1 MEQKS
6 TVKHSFISTLLI
18 GITLCLLVLPFD
30 NVKAGPPE
38 PTSSPTTDIVTS
50 LQPFQSP
57 EAETCQSDSC
67 LLKDATPP
75 SEVDEHPI
83 SALDTR
89 TFYAI
94 ADATVLQGY
103 PSVNLGDTTDMWAGY
118 DVCLS
123 PYGKIARSL
132 IRFDVSTLPAN
143 MCIQEATL
151 RVRLV
156 SSCDYAGASRTIR
169 TYRITSSWSESS
181 VTWNNKPGYGSAYG
195 SKSIVHGAWNW
206 YSFDVTDL
214 VKAWYDGT
222 YTNHG
227 IMLRG
232 PETLGWRGFGTREW
246 SSYKP
251 QLIVDYDLDST
262 PPSGSIVI
270 NGGDTYATST
280 SVNLTLSASDA
291 VCGVA
296 KMRFSNNGSSWST
309 WQSYTTSKTWT
320 LTSDNGTKTVYVQY
334 QDHAGNTS
342 SSYNDTIILD
352 TAAPTGSIVI
362 NSGDTYAT
370 STLVNL
376 TLSASDAE
384 SGVSEMRFS
393 NNGYSWSAWEP
404 YATDKAWTLT
414 SSDGTKTVYVR
425 YQDNAGNT
433 SSSYNDT
440 IVLDTATPTGS
451 IVING
456 GDTYAT
462 STSVG
467 LTLSA
472 NDAGSGV
479 SEMCFSNNGSSWSTW
494 ESYATSKTWTVTSG
508 DGTKTVYVRYQDNVG
523 NISPS
528 YNDTITLDTTA
539 PSSSASSPASTS
551 VPSFNVTW
559 SGTDGLSGIAT
570 YDVQYRVGSSGT
582 WTTWLPGTS
591 GTSAV
596 FGPTSPVVVENGETY
611 YFRVR
616 ARDNAGNLEAYPGN
630 DGDTSTIAELQF
642 KIYLP
647 FMSSD
652 A

>member
-1 MEQKS
+1 MEQKLM
-6 TVKHSFISTLLI
+6 VKYSFISTLLAVI
-18 GITLCLLVLPFD
+18 VLHLLGPPFD
-30 NVKAGPPE
+30 NVNASPPE
-38 PTSSPTTDIVTS
+38 PTPSSPTDVVTW
-50 LQPFQSP
+50 LQPYQSSDAEPSQSDGCLLEKVPLSP
-57 EAETCQSDSC
+57 E
-67 LLKDATPP
+67 
-75 SEVDEHPI
+75 VGEHPI
-83 SALDTR
+83 NALDTR

-94 ADATVLQGY
+94 QDATVLEGY
-103 PSVNLGDTTDMWAGY
+103 PNVNLGSAADMLAGY
-118 DVCLS
+118 DVCLD
-123 PYGKIARSL
+123 PYGEIARAL
-132 IRFDVSTLPAN
+132 VRFDIASLPSQA
-143 MCIQEATL
+143 CIEEATL
-151 RVRLV
+151 KIHLV
-156 SSCDYAGASRTIR
+156 TSCDYPDSIRTIR
-169 TYRITSSWSESS
+169 TYRITENWSESS
-181 VTWNNKPGYGSAYG
+181 VTWNNRPDYGEAYG
-195 SKSIVHGAWNW
+195 SESIEHGAWDW
-206 YSFDVTDL
+206 YDFDVTDL
-214 VKAWYDGT
+214 VKAWHDGT

-232 PETLGWRGFGTREW
+232 PEVIGWRGFGTREW
-246 SSYKP
+246 SSYRP
-251 QLIVDYDLDST
+251 RLIVDYDLDTT

-296 KMRFSNNGSSWST
+296 KMRFSNSGSSWST
-309 WQSYTTSKTWT
+309 WESYATSKTWT
-320 LTSDNGTKTVYVQY
+320 LTSGDGTKTVYVQY
-334 QDHAGNTS
+334 QDHAGNIS
-342 SSYNDTIILD
+342 SSYSDTIVLD
-352 TAAPTGSIVI
+352 IAAPTGSI
-362 NSGDTYAT
+362 A
-370 STLVNL
+370 
-376 TLSASDAE
+376 
-384 SGVSEMRFS
+384 
-393 NNGYSWSAWEP
+393 
-404 YATDKAWTLT
+404 
-414 SSDGTKTVYVR
+414 
-425 YQDNAGNT
+425 
-433 SSSYNDT
+433 
-440 IVLDTATPTGS
+440 
-451 IVING
+451 ING

-472 NDAGSGV
+472 SDAGSGV
-479 SEMCFSNNGSSWSTW
+479 SKMCFSSNGSSWSTW

-596 FGPTSPVVVENGETY
+596 FGPTSPVVIENGETY

-616 ARDNAGNLEAYPGN
+616 ARDNAGNLEDYS
-630 DGDTSTIAELQF
+630 DGDTSTVAELLF

>member
-1 MEQKS
+1 VEQKLM
-6 TVKHSFISTLLI
+6 VKHSLISTLLI
-18 GITLCLLVLPFD
+18 GTTLCLLMLPFD
-30 NVKAGPPE
+30 SVKAGPPE
-38 PTSSPTTDIVTS
+38 PTSSPTIDIVTS
-50 LQPFQSP
+50 LQPFQAT

-75 SEVDEHPI
+75 SEADEHPI

-94 ADATVLQGY
+94 ADATVLEGY
-103 PSVNLGDTTDMWAGY
+103 PSVNLGDTADMWAGY
-118 DVCLS
+118 DVCLD
-123 PYGKIARSL
+123 PYGEIARAL
-132 IRFDVSTLPAN
+132 VRFDVSTLPAN
-143 MCIQEATL
+143 ICIKEATL

-156 SSCDYAGASRTIR
+156 SSCDSAGASRTIR

-181 VTWNNKPGYGSAYG
+181 VTWNNKPGYGGAYG
-195 SKSIVHGAWNW
+195 SKSIVHGAWGW
-206 YSFDVTDL
+206 YDFDVTDL
-214 VKAWYDGT
+214 VKAWHDGT

-232 PETLGWRGFGTREW
+232 PEVIGWRGFGTREL

-309 WQSYTTSKTWT
+309 WQSYATSKTWS
-320 LTSDNGTKTVYVQY
+320 LTSGDGTKTVYVQY

-342 SSYNDTIILD
+342 SSYNDTITLD

-362 NSGDTYAT
+362 NGGDTYAT

-376 TLSASDAE
+376 TLSASDAG
-384 SGVSEMRFS
+384 SGASKMCFS
-393 NNGYSWSAWEP
+393 NNGYSWSAWEA
-404 YATDKAWTLT
+404 YTTGKALTLT
-414 SSDGTKTVYVR
+414 SGDGTKTVYVR

-440 IVLDTATPTGS
+440 IVLDTAAPTGS
-451 IVING
+451 IAING

-462 STSVG
+462 STSVS

-472 NDAGSGV
+472 SDAGSGV
-479 SEMCFSNNGSSWSTW
+479 SKMCFSNDGSSWSTW
-494 ESYATSKTWTVTSG
+494 ESYATSKTWTVPSG
-508 DGTKTVYVRYQDNVG
+508 DGTKTVYVRYQDNVS
-523 NISPS
+523 NISSS

-551 VPSFNVTW
+551 ALSFNVTW

-570 YDVQYRVGSSGT
+570 YDVQYKVGSSGT

-616 ARDNAGNLEAYPGN
+616 ARDNAGNLEDYS
-630 DGDTSTIAELQF
+630 DGDTSTAVESLF

-647 FMSSD
+647 FIARD